1 MTAGREAD
9 WTPGP
14 AKWAAVFVLGAASI
28 GGLVWSNTSRTSRAP
43 DLAANTDEPA
53 DTAPAD
59 TGDASHRDTSEAAA
73 AAAAAAA
80 EKPGVAGILDI
91 NTATAAELELLP
103 EIGPALAGRIVE
115 YRKVSGPFRTV
126 DGLTA
131 VRGIGP
137 RTLETIRAHVT
148 VLPPPKDDS
157 PPPE

>member
-14 AKWAAVFVLGAASI
+14 AKWAAVLVLGAASI
-28 GGLVWSNTSRTSRAP
+28 GGLVWSNTSRISRIP

-53 DTAPAD
+53 DTPPAG
-59 TGDASHRDTSEAAA
+59 TGEATHRDTSEAGATP
-73 AAAAAAA
+73 AAAA

-115 YRKVSGPFRTV
+115 YRKTSGPFRTV
-126 DGLTA
+126 EGLTA

-137 RTLETIRAHVT
+137 RTLEKIRAHVT
-148 VLPPPKDDS
+148 VVPPPTDGS